1 MKKILELGSGI
12 SLCKEEGEVVRI
24 DIHYYP
30 DVDYVWDLE
39 EGLPAGCNFSES
51 FDVVV
56 ASHVFEH
63 IVRLRRLLHEIF
75 RVLKPS
81 GLLKVRYPIG
91 HNSFESIDHV
101 HYFNE
106 RTFDVFVTD
115 RGVNVGDFWL
125 IEQKEVRETEVEVWL
140 RKS

>member
-1 MKKILELGSGI
+1 L
-12 SLCKEEGEVVRI
+12 
-24 DIHYYP
+24 
-30 DVDYVWDLE
+30 VDYVWDLE
-39 EGLPAGCNFSES
+39 EGLPSGCKFQES
-51 FDVVV
+51 FDLVI
-56 ASHVFEH
+56 ANHVLEH
-63 IVRLRRLLHEIF
+63 IVKLRQLMHEIYM
-75 RVLKPS
+75 VLKS
-81 GLLKVRYPIG
+81 GGLLKIRYPIG

-125 IEQKEVRETEVEVWL
+125 IEQKEMRETEVEVWL